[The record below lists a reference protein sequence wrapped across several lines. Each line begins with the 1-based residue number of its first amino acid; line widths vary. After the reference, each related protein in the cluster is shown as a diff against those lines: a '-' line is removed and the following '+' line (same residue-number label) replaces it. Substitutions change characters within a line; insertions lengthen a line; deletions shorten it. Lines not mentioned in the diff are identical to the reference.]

1 MRESDRGLAVA
12 KLVINY
18 TIAAISVGIAV
29 IFTLHLQTFIK
40 HTSSLFFCSVMLSS
54 WYGGLWPGLFAA
66 FLSYIALD
74 YYFIPPLYALGI
86 SPEQTP
92 DMIVFVATALFI
104 SWLNGNQRRAKQS
117 LRDARD
123 QLDARVR
130 ERTAEL
136 ERTNE
141 RLKAEIADREA
152 AEQDLIRARSEIAR
166 IARITTVGE
175 FAASIAHELNQP
187 LGSIVTS
194 ADACLRWL
202 AAERRNLDEA
212 REAVAA
218 IIRDATRASGVLVR
232 IRGLL
237 RREGSGR
244 ECLEINDIIR
254 EVIALSESELRRNA
268 ISVETELPENLSRVV
283 VDRILLQ
290 QVVLNLVLNAVEAM
304 RSVCNRARVLH
315 VRIQEG
321 TSDTITVLVEDS
333 GVGVDV
339 EHSSQIFNAFYTT
352 KAEGIGMGLSISRSI
367 IEAHGGRL
375 CAVAKEG
382 PGSIFCFT
390 LPIEK

>member
-1 MRESDRGLAVA
+1 
-12 KLVINY
+12 
-18 TIAAISVGIAV
+18 
-29 IFTLHLQTFIK
+29 
-40 HTSSLFFCSVMLSS
+40 MLSS

-74 YYFIPPLYALGI
+74 YYFIPPLHALGI

-104 SWLNGNQRRAKQS
+104 SWLNGNQKQAKDS

-123 QLDARVR
+123 HLDARVR
-130 ERTAEL
+130 DRTAEL
-136 ERTNE
+136 WKIND
-141 RLKAEIADREA
+141 RLKAEIAEREA
-152 AEQDLIRARSEIAR
+152 AEEGLIRARSEIAR

-175 FAASIAHELNQP
+175 LAASIAHELKQP

-202 AAERRNLDEA
+202 AAEPANWDEA

-244 ECLEINDIIR
+244 ERLDINEIIR
-254 EVIALSESELRRNA
+254 EVIALSDSELRRNA
-268 ISVETELPENLSRVV
+268 ISVETELPENLPRVV
-283 VDRILLQ
+283 ADRILLQ
-290 QVVLNLVLNAVEAM
+290 QVVLNLVVNAVEAM
-304 RSVCNRARVLH
+304 RSVYDRARV
-315 VRIQEG
+315 VRIRTQEG

-339 EHSSQIFNAFYTT
+339 EHSNRIFDAFYTT
-352 KAEGIGMGLSISRSI
+352 KAEGIGMGLSIGRSI

-375 CAVAKEG
+375 WAVAKEG

>member
-1 MRESDRGLAVA
+1 MLESYRGPAVVQ
-12 KLVINY
+12 LVLNFV
-18 TIAAISVGIAV
+18 IAAISVSIAV
-29 IFTLHLQTFIK
+29 IFTLHLQAFIK
-40 HTSSLFFCSVMLSS
+40 HTSTLFFCSVMLSS

-66 FLSYIALD
+66 FLSYVALD

-92 DMIVFVATALFI
+92 DMIMFVATALFI
-104 SWLNGNQRRAKQS
+104 SWLNGNQKRAKES
-117 LRDARD
+117 LRNARD
-123 QLDARVR
+123 QLDVRVQ

-152 AEQDLIRARSEIAR
+152 AEQGLIRARSEIAR

-202 AAERRNLDEA
+202 DAKPTNLEEA
-212 REAVAA
+212 QQAVAA
-218 IIRDATRASGVLVR
+218 IIRDATRASDVLVR

-244 ECLEINDIIR
+244 ERLDINDIIR
-254 EVIALSESELRRNA
+254 EVVALSDFELRRNA
-268 ISVETELPENLSRVV
+268 ISLETELLENLPRVV
-283 VDRILLQ
+283 VDRVLLQ
-290 QVVLNLVLNAVEAM
+290 QVVLNLVVNAMEAM
-304 RSVCNRARVLH
+304 RSECDRKRV
-315 VRIQEG
+315 VRIRTREEN
-321 TSDTITVLVEDS
+321 SDRIVVLVEDS
-333 GVGVDV
+333 GVGVDA
-339 EHSSQIFNAFYTT
+339 EHFARIFNAFYTT
-352 KAEGIGMGLSISRSI
+352 KTGGIGMGLSISRSI

-375 CAVAKEG
+375 WAVAKEG
-382 PGSIFCFT
+382 PGSIFCFA

>member
-1 MRESDRGLAVA
+1 MPESDRGLSVGQ
-12 KLVINY
+12 LVINF

-29 IFTLHLQTFIK
+29 IFTLQLQAFIK
-40 HTSSLFFCSVMLSS
+40 HTSSLFFCSVMLGS

-66 FLSYIALD
+66 FLSYVALD
-74 YYFIPPLYALGI
+74 YYFIPPLYALGL

-92 DMIVFVATALFI
+92 DMIVFIATALFI
-104 SWLNGNQRRAKQS
+104 SWLNGNQKRAKDS

-136 ERTNE
+136 EKINE
-141 RLKAEIADREA
+141 RLKAEIAEREA
-152 AEQDLIRARSEIAR
+152 AEVRLIQARSEIAR

-175 FAASIAHELNQP
+175 LAASIAHELNQP

-202 AAERRNLDEA
+202 AAEPTNLDEA
-212 REAVAA
+212 REAVTA
-218 IIRDATRASGVLVR
+218 IIRDATRASGVLERV
-232 IRGLL
+232 RGLL

-244 ECLEINDIIR
+244 ECLDINDVIR
-254 EVIALSESELRRNA
+254 EVVSLSESELRRNA
-268 ISVETELPENLSRVV
+268 INLEAELPENLPRVF
-283 VDRILLQ
+283 VDRVLLH
-290 QVVLNLVLNAVEAM
+290 QVVLNLVVNAMEAM
-304 RSVCNRARVLH
+304 RSVCDRARV
-315 VRIQEG
+315 VRIITREG
-321 TSDTITVLVEDS
+321 NSGTIVVLVEDS
-333 GVGVDV
+333 GAGVDI

-375 CAVAKEG
+375 WAVAKKD

-390 LPIEK
+390 LPIDK

>member
-1 MRESDRGLAVA
+1 MPESDRGPAVA
-12 KLVINY
+12 QMFLNF
-18 TIAAISVGIAV
+18 TIAAMSVGIAV

-92 DMIVFVATALFI
+92 DMIVFIATALFI
-104 SWLNGNQRRAKQS
+104 SWLNGNQKRAKES

-136 ERTNE
+136 EKINK
-141 RLKAEIADREA
+141 RLKAEIAEREA
-152 AEQDLIRARSEIAR
+152 AEERLILARSEIAR
-166 IARITTVGE
+166 IARITTLGE
-175 FAASIAHELNQP
+175 LAASIAHELNQP

-202 AAERRNLDEA
+202 TAGPTNLDEA

-237 RREGSGR
+237 RRDGSGR
-244 ECLEINDIIR
+244 ESLDINDIIR
-254 EVIALSESELRRNA
+254 EVIALSDSELRRNA
-268 ISVETELPENLSRVV
+268 ISVETELPENLRRVV

-290 QVVLNLVLNAVEAM
+290 QVVLNLVVNAMEAM
-304 RSVCNRARVLH
+304 RSVSDRARI
-315 VRIQEG
+315 VRIRTREG
-321 TSDTITVLVEDS
+321 NSDTIIVLVEDS
-333 GVGVDV
+333 GAGVDV

-375 CAVAKEG
+375 WAVAKEG